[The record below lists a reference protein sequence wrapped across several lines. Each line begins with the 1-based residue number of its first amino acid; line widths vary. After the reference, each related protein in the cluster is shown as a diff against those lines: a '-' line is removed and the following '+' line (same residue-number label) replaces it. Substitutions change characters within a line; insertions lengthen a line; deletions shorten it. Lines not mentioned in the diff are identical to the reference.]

1 MFFCRTLIMLANKI
15 KGAILI
21 LLLQLASC
29 ERTKISS
36 TVVTIKLNAIAIVL
50 NEGETYQLD
59 AVIQPADKRTII
71 WSSDNAE
78 VCSVSDTGLVTALSA
93 GDAVVFVKVAEM
105 NVSSSCQIHVKD
117 KSHSDNDGADMEFS
131 ELDAPDFNNEKW

>member
-1 MFFCRTLIMLANKI
+1 MLANKI

-36 TVVTIKLNAIAIVL
+36 AVVTIKLNAIAIVL

-78 VCSVSDTGLVTALSA
+78 VCSVSDTGLVTCRRCRSVRE
-93 GDAVVFVKVAEM
+93 G
-105 NVSSSCQIHVKD
+105 
-117 KSHSDNDGADMEFS
+117 G
-131 ELDAPDFNNEKW
+131 

>member
-1 MFFCRTLIMLANKI
+1 MMRTNKNI
-15 KGAILI
+15 SAILI
-21 LLLQLASC
+21 LLLQLTSC
-29 ERTKISS
+29 ERTEISS
-36 TVVTIKLNAIAIVL
+36 AVVTIKLNAIAIVL
-50 NEGETYQLD
+50 NVGETYQMD

-117 KSHSDNDGADMEFS
+117 KSHNDNDGSDMEFS
-131 ELDAPDFNNEKW
+131 GLDAPDFNNEKW